1 MKTYLITGASK
12 GIGYHTVLNLANN
25 GARVFAVSRTE
36 GMLGQLEAPDIKNSI
51 NIITEDLTS
60 ASGIKNITKEL
71 NKIDTLDGLVNNAGA
86 LLNKPFMDTSI
97 EEWKEQFEVN
107 FFSVVN
113 LIRSLKP
120 KLQKGSH
127 IVNISSM
134 GGFQGSQKFP
144 GLSAY
149 SAAKGALAVLT
160 ESLSTEFS
168 AEGISVNCL
177 CLGAV
182 QTQMLEQAFPGYRAP
197 VQPEEM
203 GEFIADFVRNAHRY
217 MNGKVIPVALN
228 NPD

>member
-1 MKTYLITGASK
+1 MKTYLVTGASK
-12 GIGYHTVLNLANN
+12 GIGYHTVLNLAKN

-36 GMLGQLEAPDIKNSI
+36 GILGEIENPDIKNSI
-51 NIITEDLTS
+51 HIITEDLTS
-60 ASGIKNITKEL
+60 ASGIGNILKHL
-71 NKIDTLDGLVNNAGA
+71 DKVDALDGLINNAGA

-107 FFSVVN
+107 FFSAVN

-120 KLQKGSH
+120 KLKKGSH

-149 SAAKGALAVLT
+149 SAAKGALAILT

-168 AEGISVNCL
+168 SEGISVNCL

-182 QTQMLEQAFPGYRAP
+182 QTQMLEQAFPGYQAP

-203 GEFIADFVRNAHRY
+203 GKFIADFTKNAHSY

>member
-1 MKTYLITGASK
+1 MKTYLVTGASK
-12 GIGYHTVLNLANN
+12 GIGYHTVLNLAKS

-36 GMLGQLEAPDIKNSI
+36 GMLGQLENPGIKNSI
-51 NIITEDLTS
+51 HIIMEDLTS
-60 ASGIKNITKEL
+60 ASGIGNVLKHLDKV
-71 NKIDTLDGLVNNAGA
+71 DALDGLINNAGA

-113 LIRSLKP
+113 LIRSLKS
-120 KLQKGSH
+120 KFQKGSH

-149 SAAKGALAVLT
+149 SAAKGALSILT

-168 AEGISVNCL
+168 SEGISVNCL

-182 QTQMLEQAFPGYRAP
+182 QTQMLEQAFPGYQAP

-203 GEFIADFVRNAHRY
+203 GKFIADFTKNAHSY